1 MGTNKQLPLPDT
13 YHAARRTAQV
23 ILLSDSV
30 PVGQA
35 PNALG
40 AWNKPRTPV
49 PSIARQADGASVSRY
64 PVQRMA
70 RLRLLALCIIE
81 ALTDDSPDLDDDLVN
96 IVHEVAQFAGGN
108 APSAETLSRFEVYL
122 SSLTVIN
129 QIEAKA

>member
-1 MGTNKQLPLPDT
+1 
-13 YHAARRTAQV
+13 
-23 ILLSDSV
+23 
-30 PVGQA
+30 
-35 PNALG
+35 
-40 AWNKPRTPV
+40 
-49 PSIARQADGASVSRY
+49 
-64 PVQRMA
+64 MA